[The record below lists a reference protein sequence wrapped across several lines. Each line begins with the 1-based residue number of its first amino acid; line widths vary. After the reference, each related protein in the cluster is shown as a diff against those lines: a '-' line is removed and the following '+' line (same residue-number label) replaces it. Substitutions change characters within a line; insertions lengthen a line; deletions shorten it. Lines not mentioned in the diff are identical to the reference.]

1 MPNETLPLLL
11 VTFVA
16 YVTLGTGT
24 LFRVRSRRRA
34 DLAARGIRGLSQPPI

>member
-11 VTFVA
+11 VAFVA

-24 LFRVRSRRRA
+24 LFRVRRRRRA
-34 DLAARGIRGLSQPPI
+34 EFAARAARHLLASS